1 MSAVFCERHGARRK
15 FDMPDQRFER
25 HRRVRSKSDFDRV
38 YASRRYAADGLLVV
52 NAADNGL
59 DVARLGLA
67 VSRAIGNAVVRNRWK
82 RILREAFRLER
93 ERLPPGLDLVVRPR
107 PRIEPELGAVRRSL
121 VSLAGRVARRHT
133 EGRRG

>member
-1 MSAVFCERHGARRK
+1 
-15 FDMPDQRFER
+15 MPDQRFER